1 MSWLLEL
8 SRVAVFLNLGFLGAL
23 VYVWGGNYRRH
34 RAAHTFVML
43 IFAGFLIVQNVV
55 WGVLYL
61 LDTRYINWFL
71 GAEFDLQVL
80 LTFLCTFETVAL
92 AVLTWITWR

>member
-1 MSWLLEL
+1 MSLLLEVA
-8 SRVAVFLNLGFLGAL
+8 RGAVFLNLGLLGAL
-23 VYVWGGNYRRH
+23 IYVWGGNYRRH

-43 IFAGFLIVQNVV
+43 LFAGFLVVQNLV
-55 WGVLYL
+55 WGFLYL
-61 LDTRYINWFL
+61 LDFRYINWFL
-71 GAEFDLQVL
+71 GAEEDLQLL